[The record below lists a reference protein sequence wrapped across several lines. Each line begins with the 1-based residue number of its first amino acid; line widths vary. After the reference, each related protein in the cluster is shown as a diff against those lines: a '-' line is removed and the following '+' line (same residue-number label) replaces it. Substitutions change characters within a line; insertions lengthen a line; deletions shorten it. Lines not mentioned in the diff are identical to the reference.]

1 MMTDPVRV
9 TGRGVLSAVY
19 RMRLPC
25 DSDEELREGS
35 CTRHVIAGPVSNNQ
49 GLPFNSDADG
59 TERAVTCLE
68 MTLAMSLIFC

>member
-35 CTRHVIAGPVSNNQ
+35 CTRHVIAGPV
-49 GLPFNSDADG
+49 
-59 TERAVTCLE
+59 
-68 MTLAMSLIFC
+68 